1 MAELDKISRVQSLFS
16 PHFLLIILI
25 YLVRALATLCKLG
38 GPSGCKGLVQRTG
51 KYCCIRHMEYK
62 PEYLSNGLPSTQL
75 AGATYTSRT
84 AESWEKKINPQSLE
98 SISASLCEHWQK
110 ICWNQNWLKNFQNQN
125 SRKTAN
131 SRRDLAKLVEL
142 FVFPFMGLEVP
153 QEGTRNTN
161 FIY

>member
-84 AESWEKKINPQSLE
+84 AKAEKKK
-98 SISASLCEHWQK
+98 SIHKVWNLLVLVYVNTDRKYVGIK
-110 ICWNQNWLKNFQNQN
+110 I
-125 SRKTAN
+125 
-131 SRRDLAKLVEL
+131 
-142 FVFPFMGLEVP
+142 G
-153 QEGTRNTN
+153 
-161 FIY
+161 